1 MTTTKPHNPANVL
14 LQDAKTGKLPESE
27 GTLVLKEVIKNSAVM
42 QLAKFEDMG
51 GKPVKKFTFL
61 AKGPGAYWVSEAER
75 IQTSKMEWKQATMET
90 KKLGVI
96 IPFSKEFLRYSVQ
109 DFMQMAAPLIAEAF
123 YRAFD
128 QAVLFGTESP
138 WGEDKS
144 IFKIAEAKQKVIT
157 EGTGKNLYHDMVS
170 LLALVE
176 ADEHDPNGLL
186 TSRAFKSKMRNVV
199 DNNGYPMF
207 DANANQILSLPI
219 SYASKQIIDKEKALA
234 LIGDW
239 DYARYGVLQ
248 DIEYAVSTDAQLS
261 TIVGADNKPVN
272 LFEQDMFA
280 LRATMHVSYMNVKDD
295 AFAVLKPKQL

>member
-1 MTTTKPHNPANVL
+1 MTTKPHDPANVL
-14 LQDAKTGKLPESE
+14 LQDAKTGKIPSTE
-27 GTLVLKEVIKNSAVM
+27 GTLVLKKVIKNSAVM
-42 QLAKFEDMG
+42 QLAKYEEMD
-51 GKPVKKFTFL
+51 GKPVKNFTFL

-75 IQTSKMEWKQATMET
+75 IQTSKMEWAQAKMEA

-96 IPFSKEFLRYSVQ
+96 IPFSKEFLRYTVQ
-109 DFMQMAAPLIAEAF
+109 DFMKMAAPLIAEAF

-128 QAVLFGTESP
+128 QAVLIGTDSP
-138 WGEDKS
+138 WGTDKS
-144 IFKIAEAKQKVIT
+144 ILEIATAKQKVVT
-157 EGTGKNLYHDMVS
+157 EGTGKNLYHDLAD

-186 TSRAFKSKMRNVV
+186 TSKSFKSKMRNVV

-207 DANANQILSLPI
+207 DPKANDILGLPI
-219 SYASKQIIDKEKALA
+219 SYAGKDVVDKKKALA

-239 DYARYGVLQ
+239 DYARYGILQ

-261 TIVGADNKPVN
+261 TIQGADGKPVN

-280 LRATMHVSYMNVKDD
+280 LRATMEVAYLNVKDD
-295 AFAVLKPKQL
+295 AFAILKPKQG

>member
-1 MTTTKPHNPANVL
+1 MTTTKPHDPNNVL
-14 LQDAKTGKLPESE
+14 LQDAKTGKIPESE

-42 QLAKFEDMG
+42 QLAKYEDML
-51 GKPVKKFTFL
+51 GKPKKKFTFL

-75 IQTSKMEWKQATMET
+75 IQTSKVEWKQAEMET

-109 DFMQMAAPLIAEAF
+109 DFMKIAAPLIAEAF

-128 QAVLFGTESP
+128 QAVLFGTDSP
-138 WGEDKS
+138 WGTGKS
-144 IFKIAEAKQKVIT
+144 IYEMADAKHKTVT
-157 EGTGKNLYHDMVS
+157 EGTGKNLYHDLAD

-186 TSRAFKSKMRNVV
+186 TSRAFKAKMRSVT
-199 DNNGYPMF
+199 DTNGYPMF
-207 DANANQILSLPI
+207 DPNSNEILGLPI
-219 SYASKQIIDKEKALA
+219 SYTSKDIIDKTKAVA
-234 LIGDW
+234 LTGDW

-261 TIVGADNKPVN
+261 TIQGADGKPVN

-280 LRATMHVSYMNVKDD
+280 LRATMHVAYLNVKDD
-295 AFAVLKPKQL
+295 AFAALKPKAL

>member
-1 MTTTKPHNPANVL
+1 MTTKPHDPANVL
-14 LQDAKTGKLPESE
+14 LQDAKTGKIPSTE

-42 QLAKFEDMG
+42 QLAKYEEMD
-51 GKPVKKFTFL
+51 GKPVKNFTFL

-75 IQTSKMEWKQATMET
+75 IQTSKMEWAQAKMEA

-96 IPFSKEFLRYSVQ
+96 IPFSKEFLRYTVQ
-109 DFMQMAAPLIAEAF
+109 DFMKMAAPLIAEAF

-128 QAVLFGTESP
+128 QAVLIGTDSP
-138 WGEDKS
+138 WGTDKS
-144 IFKIAEAKQKVIT
+144 ILEIATAKQKVVT
-157 EGTGKNLYHDMVS
+157 EGTGKNLYHDLAD

-186 TSRAFKSKMRNVV
+186 TSKSFKSKMRNVV

-207 DANANQILSLPI
+207 DPKANDILGLPI
-219 SYASKQIIDKEKALA
+219 SYAGKDVIDKKKALA

-239 DYARYGVLQ
+239 DYARYGILQ
-248 DIEYAVSTDAQLS
+248 NIEYAVSTDAQLS
-261 TIVGADNKPVN
+261 TIQGADGKPVN

-280 LRATMHVSYMNVKDD
+280 LRATMEVAYLNVKDD
-295 AFAVLKPKQL
+295 AFAILKPKQG

>member
-1 MTTTKPHNPANVL
+1 MTTKPHDPANVL
-14 LQDAKTGKLPESE
+14 LQDAKTGKIPSTE

-42 QLAKFEDMG
+42 QLAKYEDMG
-51 GKPVKKFTFL
+51 GKPVKNFTFL

-75 IQTSKMEWKQATMET
+75 IQTSKMEWAQAKMET

-96 IPFSKEFLRYSVQ
+96 IPFSKEFLRYTVQ
-109 DFMQMAAPLIAEAF
+109 DFMKMAAPLIAEAF

-128 QAVLFGTESP
+128 QAVLIGTDSP
-138 WGEDKS
+138 WGTDKS
-144 IFKIAEAKQKVIT
+144 ILEVATAKQKVVT
-157 EGTGKNLYHDMVS
+157 EGTGKNLYHDLVD

-186 TSRAFKSKMRNVV
+186 TSKSFKSKMRNVV

-207 DANANQILSLPI
+207 DPKANDILGLPI
-219 SYASKQIIDKEKALA
+219 SYAGKDVIDKKKALA

-239 DYARYGVLQ
+239 DYARYGILQ
-248 DIEYAVSTDAQLS
+248 NIEYAVSTDAQLS
-261 TIVGADNKPVN
+261 TIQGADGKPVN

-280 LRATMHVSYMNVKDD
+280 LRATMEVAYLNVKDD
-295 AFAVLKPKQL
+295 AFAILKPKQG